1 MVGEEVVISDSLV
14 THFARPVGVE
24 VVGDPIDSTSD
35 LGGEEGLAC
44 GCSHSEFLSF
54 ININIDLRDF

>member
-1 MVGEEVVISDSLV
+1 MAMSQSLVQNSVMVGEEVVISDSLV

-44 GCSHSEFLSF
+44 GCSH
-54 ININIDLRDF
+54 

>member
-1 MVGEEVVISDSLV
+1 MRVGEEVVISNSLV
-14 THFARPVGVE
+14 SHFARPVGVE

-35 LGGEEGLAC
+35 LGGEDGLAC

-54 ININIDLRDF
+54 INIDLRDF

>member
-14 THFARPVGVE
+14 THFDRPVGVE
-24 VVGDPIDSTSD
+24 VVGDHIDSTSD

-44 GCSHSEFLSF
+44 GCSHHL
-54 ININIDLRDF
+54 